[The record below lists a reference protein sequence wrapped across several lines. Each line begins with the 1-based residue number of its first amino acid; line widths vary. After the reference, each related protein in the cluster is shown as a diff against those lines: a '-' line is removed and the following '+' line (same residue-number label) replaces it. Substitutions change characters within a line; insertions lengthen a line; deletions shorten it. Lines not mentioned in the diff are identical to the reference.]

1 MSALT
6 SNESPRIRFTAQRP
20 SSSDGDTHSMAMCD
34 GFRGGTRVPIDVR
47 RVRACGEER
56 VGRGGC
62 EDERETAML

>member
-1 MSALT
+1 
-6 SNESPRIRFTAQRP
+6 
-20 SSSDGDTHSMAMCD
+20 MCD
-34 GFRGGTRVPIDVR
+34 GFRGGTRVPIDVW